1 MSVPHFTFPAD
12 DNKTIITKEESLPYF
27 HPQMHRHSEIQLTWI
42 IEGEGTLVS
51 GATVHSFQS
60 NDIFWI
66 APNQPHLFENDPS
79 YLEPESSKHVHYLDI
94 YFSVD
99 SQLSSFFFIPEV
111 RCLRNFIARNNMGF
125 TIPKEE
131 VREVSEKMMQ
141 IKNTNGFEQF
151 FQFISLLKKIISLD
165 DKLESLSTYAE
176 STSLSENEGLRI
188 ATIYHYVMQNY
199 QHPITLEEISNLVY
213 MTPSAFC
220 RFFKKHT
227 QHTLVSFV
235 NHVRISQA
243 CKQLLDRKCETIAS
257 VAYITGFNS
266 ITNFNRV
273 FKSVTKQSPKEYVE
287 SHYYGP
293 PQIAEIA

>member
-1 MSVPHFTFPAD
+1 MSAPHFPYPTS

-27 HPQMHRHSEIQLTWI
+27 CPHMHRHSEVQLTWI

-51 GATVHSFQS
+51 GTTMRSFQS

-79 YLEPESSKHVHYLDI
+79 YFEPQSSKQVRYLDI
-94 YFSVD
+94 YFSID
-99 SQLSSFFFIPEV
+99 TQLSSFFFIPEV
-111 RCLRNFIARNNMGF
+111 RCLRNFIERNNKGF
-125 TIPKEE
+125 TIPKDE
-131 VREVSEKMMQ
+131 VPEVSERMMQ
-141 IKNTNGFEQF
+141 IKNSNGFEQF
-151 FQFISLLKKIISLD
+151 FQFISLLKKIASLD
-165 DKLESLSTYAE
+165 DNLESLSTYAE
-176 STSLSENEGLRI
+176 SSSFSETEGLRI

-199 QHPITLEEISNLVY
+199 HQPITLEEISNLVY

-235 NHVRISQA
+235 NHVRINQA
-243 CKQLLDRKCETIAS
+243 CKLLLDRKCESIAS

-273 FKSVTKQSPKEYVE
+273 FKGVTKKSPKEYVE
-287 SHYYGP
+287 SHYYGS